1 MKFRM
6 IGLCLGFL
14 LLLTGCGFVSN
25 EYVSVTPHTES
36 YSQPEGDEAVTVSN
50 YTELKNAILSFVED
64 GVEEAV
70 LTADAYTGDID
81 EDYEIAYKYI
91 TETNPAGAY
100 LVEEIVP
107 EIIRAGSYFKLSLT
121 IHYRNTPMEL
131 ASARTVRGTSG
142 VEEELRA
149 ALRDCSER
157 LLLRVS
163 DYETMDLEGMAAQC
177 FEEDLTTVMAKPQ
190 VSTQIYPDQGNLRI
204 VEMNFTYPRSVA
216 ELKVMQ
222 SAVNTIMNSAYGYV
236 SYGQSEM
243 EKAMLLYSFLSER
256 HAYIEDT
263 SETPAYALLCE
274 GVADSRAFAAVYS
287 AMCTQAGLRCT
298 IVHGT
303 KNGEPY
309 DWNILELD
317 SGTWHVDPFEDE
329 QNGLRELQF
338 LTDAVMYGYEWDKE
352 AYPVCAGAPEP
363 PEPAEDEQTSAP
375 EETPP
380 AEPELPENV
389 PLPPAEETPPPE
401 ETQPPEENS
410 QEPNITP

>member
-6 IGLCLGFL
+6 IGLCLGIIL
-14 LLLTGCGFVSN
+14 LLAGCGFVSN
-25 EYVSVTPHTES
+25 EYVSVAPHTES
-36 YSQPEGDEAVTVSN
+36 YSHPEGDDAVTVSN

-64 GVEEAV
+64 GVEEVV
-70 LTADAYTGDID
+70 LTANAYIGDID
-81 EDYEIAYKYI
+81 EDYEIAYRYI
-91 TETNPAGAY
+91 TQTNPAGAY
-100 LVEEIVP
+100 LVEEIAP
-107 EIIRAGSYFKLSLT
+107 EIIRAGSCFKLSLT
-121 IHYRNTPMEL
+121 IRYRNAPMEL
-131 ASARTVRGTSG
+131 AGAQTVRGASG
-142 VEEELRA
+142 VEGELRT
-149 ALRDCSER
+149 ALKDCGES

-163 DYETMDLEGMAAQC
+163 DYEAMDYEEMVNRC
-177 FEEDLTTVMAKPQ
+177 FEEDLATVMAKPQ
-190 VSTQIYPDQGNLRI
+190 VAAEIYPDQGNLRI
-204 VEMNFTYPRSVA
+204 VELHFTYPRSVA

-298 IVHGT
+298 VVHGI

-329 QNGLRELQF
+329 QYSLRELQF
-338 LTDAVMYGYEWDKE
+338 LTDGFMYGYEWDKE
-352 AYPVCAGAPEP
+352 TYPVCAGAPEVP
-363 PEPAEDEQTSAP
+363 APAEEEQIPVP

-380 AEPELPENV
+380 VVPEEPEDV
-389 PLPPAEETPPPE
+389 PQPPAEENNSSE
-401 ETQPPEENS
+401 EHLPPEENS
-410 QEPNITP
+410 QDTNITP

>member
-1 MKFRM
+1 MKYRM
-6 IGLCLGFL
+6 IGLCLGIIL
-14 LLLTGCGFVSN
+14 LLAGCGFVSN

-36 YSQPEGDEAVTVSN
+36 YSQPEGEEAVTVSN

-64 GVEEAV
+64 GAEEAV
-70 LTADAYTGDID
+70 LTADAYIGDID

-91 TETNPAGAY
+91 TETNPTGAY
-100 LVEEIVP
+100 LVEEIAP

-121 IHYRNTPMEL
+121 IRYRNAPMEL
-131 ASARTVRGTSG
+131 ASARTVRGSSG
-142 VEEELRA
+142 VEGEIKA
-149 ALRDCSER
+149 ALKDCGER

-163 DYETMDLEGMAAQC
+163 DYEDMDFEEMVNLC

-190 VSTQIYPDQGNLRI
+190 VEAEIYPDKGNLRI
-204 VEMNFTYPRSVA
+204 VELHFTYPRTVA

-256 HAYIEDT
+256 HAYIEDS

-298 IVHGT
+298 VVHGI
-303 KNGEPY
+303 KNGEAY

-329 QNGLRELQF
+329 QNGLREPQL
-338 LTDAVMYGYEWDKE
+338 LTDGYMYGYEWDRE

-363 PEPAEDEQTSAP
+363 PA
-375 EETPP
+375 
-380 AEPELPENV
+380 
-389 PLPPAEETPPPE
+389 PAEEEQTPPPE
-401 ETQPPEENS
+401 ETPPVVPDEPVDVPQPPAEENDPTVPPQPPEENS
-410 QEPNITP
+410 QDTNISS

>member
-6 IGLCLGFL
+6 IGLCLGIVL
-14 LLLTGCGFVSN
+14 LLAGCGFVSN

-36 YSQPEGDEAVTVSN
+36 YSQPEGEEAVTVSN

-70 LTADAYTGDID
+70 LTADAYIGDID

-91 TETNPAGAY
+91 TETNPTGAY
-100 LVEEIVP
+100 LVEEITP

-121 IHYRNTPMEL
+121 IRYRNAPMEL
-131 ASARTVRGTSG
+131 AGARTVRGPSG
-142 VEEELRA
+142 VEEELKA
-149 ALRDCSER
+149 ALKDCGES

-163 DYETMDLEGMAAQC
+163 DYETMDFEEMAARC

-190 VSTQIYPDQGNLRI
+190 VDAEIYPNQGNLRI
-204 VEMNFTYPRSVA
+204 VELRFTYPRAVA

-236 SYGQSEM
+236 SYGQSET

-298 IVHGT
+298 VVHGM

-317 SGTWHVDPFEDE
+317 AGIWHVDSLADE
-329 QNGLRELQF
+329 KNGLRELQF
-338 LTDAVMYGYEWDKE
+338 LTDAFMYGYEWDKE

-363 PEPAEDEQTSAP
+363 PAPVEEEQ
-375 EETPP
+375 
-380 AEPELPENV
+380 
-389 PLPPAEETPPPE
+389 TPPPE
-401 ETQPPEENS
+401 ETPPVVPEEPIDPSQPPAEENDPPAEPQPPEENS
-410 QEPNITP
+410 QDTNISS

>member
-6 IGLCLGFL
+6 IGLCLCVIL
-14 LLLTGCGFVSN
+14 LLAGCGFVSN

-36 YSQPEGDEAVTVSN
+36 YSQPEGEEAVTVSN
-50 YTELKNAILSFVED
+50 YTDLKNAILAFVED

-70 LTADAYTGDID
+70 LTADAYVGDID

-100 LVEEIVP
+100 LVENISP
-107 EIIRAGSYFKLSLT
+107 EIIRAGSYFKLSLS
-121 IHYRNTPMEL
+121 IDYRNAPSEL
-131 ASARTVRGTSG
+131 SSARTVRGSTG
-142 VEEELRA
+142 VEEEVGT
-149 ALRDCSER
+149 ALKDCSES
-157 LLLRVS
+157 LLLRVT
-163 DYETMDLEGMAAQC
+163 DYAEMDFEAMVTRC
-177 FEEDLTTVMAKPQ
+177 FEEDFTTVMAKPQ
-190 VSTQIYPDQGNLRI
+190 VAAEIYPDKGNLRI
-204 VEMNFTYPRSVA
+204 VELRFTYPRAVA

-236 SYGQSEM
+236 SYGQSET

-274 GVADSRAFAAVYS
+274 GVADSSAFAAVYS

-298 IVHGT
+298 VVHGI

-309 DWNILELD
+309 AWNILELD

-329 QNGLRELQF
+329 QKGLRELQF
-338 LTDAVMYGYEWDKE
+338 LTDALMYGYEWDKE
-352 AYPVCAGAPEP
+352 AYPVCNGAPEL
-363 PEPAEDEQTSAP
+363 PEPAQEEQTPAP

-380 AEPELPENV
+380 QEPDAPIDV
-389 PLPPAEETPPPE
+389 PQPPAEENDPPE
-401 ETQPPEENS
+401 EPQPPEENS
-410 QEPNITP
+410 QDTNISS